1 MMYHISA
8 INVLKSMTLCHYFLK
23 KYFRIIID
31 MPEPIE
37 IYVCMKYCGW
47 VFTLICSLSLRC
59 WKIDA
64 NRNFLLIRFCLL
76 FFQIDRLDFDY
87 FSPCYSRRIGATVLF
102 HFMTAN
108 LPGTATHLHYKY
120 ASAIHGLRF

>member
-8 INVLKSMTLCHYFLK
+8 INVLNSMTLCHYFLK
-23 KYFRIIID
+23 KYFRILID
-31 MPEPIE
+31 MPESIE

-47 VFTLICSLSLRC
+47 AFTLMGSLSIGC

-76 FFQIDRLDFDY
+76 SFQIDRLDFDY
-87 FSPCYSRRIGATVLF
+87 FSPWYSRQIGATVLF

-108 LPGTATHLHYKY
+108 LPGTATHLQYKY
-120 ASAIHGLRF
+120 AFAIHGLRF